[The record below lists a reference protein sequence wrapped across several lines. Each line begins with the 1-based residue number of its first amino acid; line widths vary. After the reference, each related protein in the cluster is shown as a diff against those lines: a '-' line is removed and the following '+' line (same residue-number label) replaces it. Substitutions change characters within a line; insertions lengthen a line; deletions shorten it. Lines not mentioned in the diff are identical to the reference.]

1 MWQPIRI
8 LKPKQKYS
16 QIVEVDEKSEDFN
29 LVLSAIFIDAI
40 NWRHIT
46 WIELLC

>member
-1 MWQPIRI
+1 MHSAIVQ
-8 LKPKQKYS
+8 PKQKYT

-40 NWRHIT
+40 NRRHIT
-46 WIELLC
+46 WIEVLC